1 MIRVLL
7 ADDHQIVID
16 GLRLMLA
23 AEPDIEC
30 VAEANDG
37 EAALLAFAETRI
49 DVAVVDIAMPRRN
62 GIELTRALA
71 DGYPEA
77 RVIGLSM
84 LQEVS
89 LVRAMLAAGAT
100 GFLPKNAGRDEVLAA
115 IRAVAA
121 GRRYLSPAIEELL
134 GAPRSGRDPTVLMP
148 LLSRREKQVL
158 RLILAERTTA
168 EIAEALH
175 VSRGTA
181 ETHRRNML
189 SKLGVRNTAGLVRC
203 ALEYNLLDAEGP
215 A

>member
-7 ADDHQIVID
+7 VDDHQIVID

-23 AEPDIEC
+23 AESDVVA
-30 VAEANDG
+30 VAEVNDG
-37 EAALLAFAETRI
+37 EAALRVLAETPA
-49 DVAVVDIAMPRRN
+49 DVALVDIALPRRN

-71 DGYPEA
+71 AYYPRV

-89 LVRAMLAAGAT
+89 LVRAMLAAGAA
-100 GFLPKNAGRDEVLAA
+100 GFLPKNAGREEVLAA
-115 IRAVAA
+115 IRAVTA
-121 GRRYLSPAIEELL
+121 GRRYLTPAVEELL
-134 GAPRSGRDPTVLMP
+134 AARRSGPDPAALAP
-148 LLSRREKQVL
+148 PLSRREKDVL

-203 ALEYNLLDAEGP
+203 ALEYNLLGG
-215 A
+215 